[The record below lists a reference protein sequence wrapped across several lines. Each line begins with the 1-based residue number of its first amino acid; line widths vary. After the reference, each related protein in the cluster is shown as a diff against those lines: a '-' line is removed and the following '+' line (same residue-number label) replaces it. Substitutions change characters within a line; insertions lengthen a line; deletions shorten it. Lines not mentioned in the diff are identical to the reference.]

1 MRGFESYKIL
11 KNEFSKFTSE
21 SKKQKPIFDK
31 KKENK
36 VLENLSFKRKDD
48 QNNDLVIFDNID
60 LSIKLNS
67 VIGIIGS
74 SGSGKTTLLKIIIGL
89 LKPNSG
95 SVKINGI
102 DLEELNITDLYK
114 KISYIPQEPFFLY
127 DTIKNNIISSDI
139 L

>member
-1 MRGFESYKIL
+1 M
-11 KNEFSKFTSE
+11 
-21 SKKQKPIFDK
+21 
-31 KKENK
+31 

-114 KISYIPQEPFFLY
+114 NILYTSRTIFL
-127 DTIKNNIISSDI
+127 I
-139 L
+139 